1 MRTVGKVVDASVIVG
16 SLVVGYGGVMAIT
29 EGMKTNRT
37 ATIAMGALTLL
48 IGVYALRE
56 AYGKINE

>member
-1 MRTVGKVVDASVIVG
+1 MNTLGKVVDASVIVG
-16 SLVVGYGGVMAIT
+16 SVVVGYSGVMAISS
-29 EGMKTNRT
+29 GITNKKG

-56 AYGKINE
+56 AYRKINE